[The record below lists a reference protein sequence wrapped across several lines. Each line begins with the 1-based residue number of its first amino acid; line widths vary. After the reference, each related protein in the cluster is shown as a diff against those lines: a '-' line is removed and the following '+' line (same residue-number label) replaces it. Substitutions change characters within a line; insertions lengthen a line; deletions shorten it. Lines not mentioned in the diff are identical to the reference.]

1 MWFTEK
7 SVTDELQFKTWS
19 GKNRSLFYEKEAY
32 YCPAAELSSSEK
44 GGVSI
49 ASGYKVNISI
59 VEIYLS
65 GCEKSLEVVL
75 SVGKGE

>member
-1 MWFTEK
+1 M
-7 SVTDELQFKTWS
+7 TDELQFKTWS

-59 VEIYLS
+59 VENIKLHDW
-65 GCEKSLEVVL
+65 EISLEDVL

>member
-59 VEIYLS
+59 NEIYQTKWL
-65 GCEKSLEVVL
+65 
-75 SVGKGE
+75 